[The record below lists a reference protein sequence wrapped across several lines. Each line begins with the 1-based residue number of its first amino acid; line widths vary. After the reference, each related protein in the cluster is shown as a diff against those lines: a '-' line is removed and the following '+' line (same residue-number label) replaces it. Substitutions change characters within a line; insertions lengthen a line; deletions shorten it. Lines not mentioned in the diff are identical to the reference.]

1 MQRTSWVRLDLMPPA
16 FEEGLYDWSR
26 GDGEPDSPTYA
37 TAENVRIARGD
48 ADFGT
53 CLELRKV
60 DPVQKIR
67 YMGEL
72 PVLPGAFL
80 EVSTRVK
87 ALRGPLPVARIAAW
101 PGGAGAAGVVGLRTT
116 GEEVPLEE
124 HDAVRVLRAVIGPTP
139 APEVDMV
146 WDARVLYAHV
156 GLDILGADNAVV
168 RIDRVCVRD
177 VSDAVVERLRMP
189 PPQQAGGAAAG

>member
-1 MQRTSWVRLDLMPPA
+1 MQRTSWTRLDLMPPA
-16 FEEGLYDWSR
+16 FEEGLHDWSR
-26 GDGEPDSPTYA
+26 GDGGPHSPTYA

-80 EVSTRVK
+80 EVATRIK
-87 ALRGPLPVARIAAW
+87 AVRGPLPVARIAAW
-101 PGGAGAAGVVGLRTT
+101 PGGAGAAGIVGLRTT
-116 GEEVPLEE
+116 GDEVPLTE
-124 HDAVRVLRAVIGPTP
+124 HDLVRVLRAVIGPAP

-156 GLDILGADNAVV
+156 GLDILGADKAVV
-168 RIDRVCVRD
+168 RVDRVSVRD
-177 VSDAVVERLRMP
+177 VTDAFIEGSPLL
-189 PPQQAGGAAAG
+189 PPQ